1 MGWNGS
7 GGTATPQKP
16 IKKKTQAPSAS
27 RGLVAGLI
35 VVAVACVG
43 LFYFLSGEKEQTAKT
58 DTPKKSGTIAEVKP
72 APAAPAKAEA
82 EKPKEEK
89 KELPPQKVGETR
101 NGYILLPSG
110 RLHKVRGVITNSVSA
125 TQFKGKYE
133 IFDFHCENEIACM
146 LTMEPGE
153 TLVGTPVYNGRF
165 TKQFLESLKTPILI
179 NADDSEE
186 DKELKR
192 NVIQAKKEL
201 KEAYDRGEDIEKI
214 MLDTRKEFQDL
225 ARYKME
231 LRGMIYEYK
240 KTEGVTDQDVED
252 YVQAANKMLEDKGI
266 APLDLGPI
274 SRRKLRMK
282 LLEERKNQ
290 Q

>member
-1 MGWNGS
+1 MSWNRSEGS
-7 GGTATPQKP
+7 AKAAP
-16 IKKKTQAPSAS
+16 KTRAPSAA
-27 RGLVAGLI
+27 RGIVAGL
-35 VVAVACVG
+35 VVAMIVCVG
-43 LFYFLSGEKEQTAKT
+43 LFVMLSGRKTSAPDAKPT
-58 DTPKKSGTIAEVKP
+58 KKSSAIAEVKP
-72 APAAPAKAEA
+72 APPPAPSKAEP
-82 EKPKEEK
+82 EKP

-110 RLHKVRGVITNSVSA
+110 RLHKVRGVITNNVSA

-165 TKQFLESLKTPILI
+165 TKQFLESLKTPII
-179 NADDSEE
+179 IKADDSEY

-201 KEAYDRGEDIEKI
+201 KDAYDRGEDIEKI

-231 LRGMIYEYK
+231 LRGMIHEYK
-240 KTEGVTDQDVED
+240 KTEGVSEQDVED
-252 YVQAANKMLEDKGI
+252 YVQAANKMLEGKGI
-266 APLDLGPI
+266 APLDLGPL

-282 LLEERKNQ
+282 LLEERNKQ
-290 Q
+290 K